1 MRFRKQNG
9 IVDSQARSTSG
20 LPFLAVGSGSSGAL
34 IRDFDPWPSG
44 LQDIRLASCLP
55 SLPQR
60 ASILPAERKRRWPCA
75 STTLQNHQAR
85 TRDGRLTLLTP
96 HRALDC
102 RCVHQSKICQ
112 SSDPRSCSGSVG
124 EKGGCLKFDIYKNLL
139 RINAGYKEVIRG
151 LAGLRKQ
158 RAFPRGE
165 LDRFSAL
172 SKENRAATNSLS

>member
-1 MRFRKQNG
+1 M
-9 IVDSQARSTSG
+9 
-20 LPFLAVGSGSSGAL
+20 
-34 IRDFDPWPSG
+34 
-44 LQDIRLASCLP
+44 
-55 SLPQR
+55 
-60 ASILPAERKRRWPCA
+60 PCA
-75 STTLQNHQAR
+75 STTLQNHQRVPRMA
-85 TRDGRLTLLTP
+85 DVTLLTA

-151 LAGLRKQ
+151 LARLRKQ

-172 SKENRAATNSLS
+172 SKENRAATNSFLLSAMETAETEDAGQRFCKRLAKERADEQGN